1 MRRFIPRIDVSI
13 SIVAATI
20 VFTQSAQAQKFT
32 VLHSF
37 TGGQDGS
44 QPMAGVTMDKAGNL
58 YGTAQVGGAGYGT
71 VFRLK
76 QYGSGWIFTP
86 FFTFGGND
94 GAYPYARVVIGPN
107 GSLYG
112 TTYQGGSWGSGAV
125 FNLRP
130 PPHASPNVLGSWLET
145 VLYSFAGD
153 GDGGNPGFGDLAFDQ
168 AGNLYGTTIIGGEGY
183 GTVYEL
189 TPSDGGWTESIVYS
203 FAGGKN
209 DGSWPYAGVVFGKSG
224 NLYGTTYQGGAG
236 TGCGSTGCGT
246 VYELTPSQSGWVE
259 NILYSFQSSS
269 DGAAPAG
276 GLIFDDA
283 GNLYGATSDGGPA
296 GGGTVFELSPS
307 NGTWSYTVLFAFP
320 GPGNG
325 PWSTLAWDQ
334 AGNLYGTTA
343 SGGLYSRG
351 TVFRLKPSNGGW
363 VETDL
368 YEFTGADDGAFP
380 LGSATLD
387 SSGNIYGTTR
397 TGGDFNDCYPYGCG
411 VVWEITP

>member
-1 MRRFIPRIDVSI
+1 MRDENSGVFRSNYLCPLAKKERLVRRFIPRIVVSI

-71 VFRLK
+71 VFKLK

-112 TTYQGGSWGSGAV
+112 TTYQGGGMGWGAV

-145 VLYSFAGD
+145 VLYSFAED

-168 AGNLYGTTIIGGEGY
+168 AGNLYGTTIIGG
-183 GTVYEL
+183 
-189 TPSDGGWTESIVYS
+189 
-203 FAGGKN
+203 
-209 DGSWPYAGVVFGKSG
+209 
-224 NLYGTTYQGGAG
+224 
-236 TGCGSTGCGT
+236 
-246 VYELTPSQSGWVE
+246 
-259 NILYSFQSSS
+259 
-269 DGAAPAG
+269 
-276 GLIFDDA
+276 
-283 GNLYGATSDGGPA
+283 
-296 GGGTVFELSPS
+296 GGTVFQLSPS
-307 NGTWSYTVLFAFP
+307 NGTWSYTVLFAFS
-320 GPGNG
+320 GPGNA

-351 TVFRLKPSNGGW
+351 TISKLMPSNGGW

-368 YEFTGADDGAFP
+368 YEFTGTDDGAFP
-380 LGSATLD
+380 LGSVTLD

-397 TGGDFNDCYPYGCG
+397 TGGDLNDCYPDGCG